1 MNLFCPYGIHRV
13 IEPEGALPQGAL
25 KLDNRMEIRA
35 NELLIDVE
43 TLNIDSASFT
53 QIRQEANDDPKR
65 IAEIMLNI
73 VQERGGKH
81 HNPVTGS
88 GGMFIGTVRSI
99 GTHLQKQRDL
109 KVGGDRIASLV
120 SLTLTP

>member
-73 VQERGGKH
+73 VQERG
-81 HNPVTGS
+81 
-88 GGMFIGTVRSI
+88 
-99 GTHLQKQRDL
+99 
-109 KVGGDRIASLV
+109 
-120 SLTLTP
+120 